1 MLNTSTELMKKAAT
15 IVLIFIIG
23 CTTKFNQET
32 TNLDN
37 EQILV
42 GKVNRD
48 GLTQSPY
55 KEWFTPNY
63 ISYVVDSAT
72 LTEVDVDNTEIVMFL
87 GTWCSD
93 SQVEV
98 PQFYKI
104 LDHINYDLNKMSVV
118 ALERLENRD
127 LVSPQHE
134 EEAYQ
139 IGFVPTMI
147 FLRDG
152 KEIGRITEYPK
163 KTIEKD
169 MLTILGQK

>member
-1 MLNTSTELMKKAAT
+1 MLNTCTKLMKRVAT
-15 IVLIFIIG
+15 IFLILFVG

-32 TNLDN
+32 TNLES

-42 GKVNRD
+42 GKVNWD

-55 KEWFTPNY
+55 GEWFTPNY
-63 ISYVVDSAT
+63 LSYVVDSTT
-72 LTEVDVDNTEIVMFL
+72 LADVDVDNIDIVMFL

-104 LDHINYDLNKMSVV
+104 LDHVNYDISKMSVI

-134 EEAYQ
+134 EEEYI

-147 FLRDG
+147 FLREG
-152 KEIGRITEYPK
+152 KELGRITEYPE
-163 KTIEKD
+163 KTLEKD
-169 MLTILGQK
+169 MAAIVGR

>member
-1 MLNTSTELMKKAAT
+1 MLNPCTELMKKAAT

-23 CTTKFNQET
+23 CTAKFNQET

-42 GKVNRD
+42 GKVNWD
-48 GLTQSPY
+48 GLTQSPHG
-55 KEWFTPNY
+55 EWFTPNY
-63 ISYVVDSAT
+63 LSYVVDSAT
-72 LTEVDVDNTEIVMFL
+72 LSEVDVENIEIVMFL

-93 SQVEV
+93 SQVQV

-104 LDHINYDLNKMSVV
+104 LDHVSFDINKMSVV
-118 ALERLENRD
+118 ALERMENRD

-134 EEAYQ
+134 EEAYK

-147 FLRDG
+147 FLRGG
-152 KEIGRITEYPK
+152 KEIGRITEYPER
-163 KTIEKD
+163 TLEKD
-169 MLTILGQK
+169 MARILAK

>member
-1 MLNTSTELMKKAAT
+1 MLNTSTEPMKKAAT
-15 IVLIFIIG
+15 IIIIFIIG
-23 CTTKFNQET
+23 CTAKFNQET
-32 TNLDN
+32 TNLDD

-42 GKVNRD
+42 GKVNWD

-55 KEWFTPNY
+55 GEWFTPNY
-63 ISYVVDSAT
+63 LSYVVDSTT
-72 LTEVDVDNTEIVMFL
+72 LAEVDINNIEIVMFL

-104 LDHINYDLNKMSVV
+104 LDYIEYDLNKMTVV

-134 EEAYQ
+134 EEEYN

-152 KEIGRITEYPK
+152 IEIGRITEYPE
-163 KTIEKD
+163 KTLEKD
-169 MLTILGQK
+169 MARIIMN